1 MILRGMK
8 QVFKYILFFQMGG
21 LLYYYIE
28 ILFRGTSHWSMF
40 LLGGLCYLFCSIQ
53 NEDKAWQAP
62 LWRQVLRCVAFV
74 TAGEFITGCMV
85 NLWLG
90 WNVWDYSS
98 VPFNFMGQICLPYAF
113 LFSGLCLV
121 AILLDD
127 YLRYFCFGEKKPS
140 YYWLTSLK
148 ERTEE
153 TTSIG

>member
-1 MILRGMK
+1 MFLRGLK
-8 QVFKYILFFQMGG
+8 QILKYIFFFQLGG

-28 ILFRGTSHWSMF
+28 VLFRGISHWSMF
-40 LLGGLCYLFCSIQ
+40 ILGGLCYLFCSVQ

-62 LWRQVLRCVAFV
+62 LWRQILRCVAFV

-90 WNVWDYSS
+90 WNVWDYSET
-98 VPFNFMGQICLPYAF
+98 PLNFMGQICLPYAF

-127 YLRYFCFGEKKPS
+127 AIRYLCFGEGKKT
-140 YYWLTSLK
+140 YEWF
-148 ERTEE
+148 
-153 TTSIG
+153 